1 MNVNFLL
8 AIFVVFLLV
17 MLLIIK
23 NSITVETMTVDQL
36 REELG
41 DDFRGDKE

>member
-8 AIFVVFLLV
+8 AIFVVI
-17 MLLIIK
+17 LLILLIMIK
-23 NSITVETMTVDQL
+23 NSIVVETMTVDQL

-41 DDFRGDKE
+41 EDFRGDKE